1 MAVFRFSLNLFGEK
15 SVGDLY
21 SHKRLLEGITGFR
34 AVVALDSD
42 KWYLFHN
49 MFSIVNYILTKKNK
63 RADTELAKV

>member
-1 MAVFRFSLNLFGEK
+1 M
-15 SVGDLY
+15 GDLY

>member
-1 MAVFRFSLNLFGEK
+1 MAVFRFSLNLLGEK

-34 AVVALDSD
+34 GVVALDSD

-49 MFSIVNYILTKKNK
+49 MFNIVNYILTKKNK